1 MRAEILEGTVRVG
14 EGRRFEIRDPKL
26 RAIFAPCFRERVL
39 HHALMNL
46 LDPVLN
52 RALVDD
58 SFACRAG
65 KGTLAATAR
74 VHEHVR
80 RFPWYAKMDI
90 RAYFASIRH
99 SILMERVRRRIKG
112 DDVLALLDRIVAA
125 HGEGSGQGLPIG
137 ALTSQC
143 LANFYLDPLDRFLL
157 ADKATLG
164 YVRYMDDFVFW
175 TATREDAHRLVREV
189 DEFLP
194 RTLALTAKATVQIN
208 RSARGITVCGYRVL
222 PGSIRL
228 GRRRKR
234 RYRESRRHCEAAYQA
249 GTLDAGQLQR
259 AHDAA
264 LAITA
269 HAETRAWFRAWA
281 WGSASALSGVDWRDE
296 V

>member
-1 MRAEILEGTVRVG
+1 
-14 EGRRFEIRDPKL
+14 
-26 RAIFAPCFRERVL
+26 
-39 HHALMNL
+39 MNRIG
-46 LDPVLN
+46 PVLD
-52 RALVDD
+52 RALIND
-58 SFACRAG
+58 SYACRAG

-80 RFPWYAKMDI
+80 RFPWYAKMDV

-99 SILMERVRRRIKG
+99 SILMERIRRRIKG
-112 DDVLALLDRIVAA
+112 DDVLALVGRIVAA

-143 LANFYLDPLDRFLL
+143 LANYYLDPLDRFLL
-157 ADKATLG
+157 EASATRG

-175 TATREDAHRLVREV
+175 TETRQDATRLVREAG
-189 DEFLP
+189 EFLE
-194 RTLALTAKATVQIN
+194 RTLALTAKASVQIN
-208 RSARGITVCGYRVL
+208 RSARGITVCGYRIL

-234 RYRESRRHCEAAYQA
+234 RYLESRRRCEAAYQA
-249 GTLDAGQLQR
+249 GTIDAAQLQR

-269 HAETRAWFRAWA
+269 HAETRAWFRAGPGDIWSRLA
-281 WGSASALSGVDWRDE
+281 GWSLMVLGCRSERPPTA
-296 V
+296 